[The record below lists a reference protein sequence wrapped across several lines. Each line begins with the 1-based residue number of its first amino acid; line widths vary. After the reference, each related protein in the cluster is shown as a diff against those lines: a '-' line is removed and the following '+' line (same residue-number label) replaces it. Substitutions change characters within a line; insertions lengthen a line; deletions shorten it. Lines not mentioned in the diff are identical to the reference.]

1 MMVQVNL
8 LHWYVIEF
16 RLIDQEN
23 DWFSTSNKIKLYF
36 TSIIIEMSLI
46 ADAETKTNSELN

>member
-23 DWFSTSNKIKLYF
+23 DNGHSGRQTHILGGP
-36 TSIIIEMSLI
+36 EAPDVLG
-46 ADAETKTNSELN
+46 